1 MNSVLEFLPEIASAE
16 ESPIEV
22 EGQVIAW
29 HVVLFDQEK
38 NALGGGFHEQ
48 KETARRIAIAEAAE
62 RKLVSNLRES
72 AFANNFQLNTHPT
85 TCGFAAGFD
94 SEKTRQR
101 AIAEAVERWAWS
113 KWIDEHFEMKKLK
126 SETIKLSQR
135 GNFFYSLFDSVL
147 FFGQTIDTSG
157 ITDFVNNVEIGIVIG
172 IKDGGVFPGS
182 RVAVTKDE
190 IWDHAFIEA
199 WRHLEISKKYKGSTE
214 DPFPYGR
221 IFHFAKNTSEALTQ
235 IEKANKIQWP
245 SPKVSLI
252 LEHQTNI
259 IDLHLWRAIMKDFIS
274 WGVGDQKRFVY

>member
-1 MNSVLEFLPEIASAE
+1 MNSVFEFLPEIASAE

-22 EGQVIAW
+22 EGRVVAW
-29 HVVLFDQEK
+29 HVVLFDQGK
-38 NALGGGFHEQ
+38 NALGGGFHEL

-62 RKLVSNLRES
+62 RKLVSSLRES
-72 AFANNFQLNTHPT
+72 ALATNFQLNIHPT

-113 KWIDEHFEMKKLK
+113 KWIDEYYVMNKLK
-126 SETIKLSQR
+126 LETIKLSQH
-135 GNFFYSLFDSVL
+135 GKFISSFFDSVIY
-147 FFGQTIDTSG
+147 FGQTIDTSG
-157 ITDFVNNVEIGIVIG
+157 IPDFVNSIEIGIVIG
-172 IKDGGVFPGS
+172 FKGDGAFPGS

-199 WRHLEISKKYKGSTE
+199 WRHLEISKKYKGSIE

-221 IFHFAKNTSEALTQ
+221 IFHFAKNASEALTQ
-235 IEKANKIQWP
+235 IDKANKVQWP
-245 SPKVSLI
+245 SPCASLI

-259 IDLHLWRAIMKDFIS
+259 KELHLWRAIMKDFIS
-274 WGVGDQKRFVY
+274 WGTGDQKRFVY